1 MKYSY
6 FICDVFT
13 DCQFGGN
20 QLAVFP
26 EAMGLTERHMQQ
38 IAREF
43 NFAETTFVFPAKEGH
58 TRQVRIFTPARE
70 VPFAGHPNLG
80 TAFIL
85 VSQGLVGNPV
95 QESLLEF
102 EEGAGIVLVSVVP
115 DDSGLLHCELTAPQE
130 TSLGLEVPVPDVASA
145 LSLQVEQVLV
155 QNHLPRVVSVG
166 LPFVIVEL
174 CDRSALES
182 ARINVEGFDQIARL
196 GIMPDIHMYVRSQD
210 DYDLRARMFGPHDG
224 VPEDAATG
232 SANCALAGLL
242 ASLEPQLDGQFSW
255 RIAQG
260 VEMGRPSVL
269 LASAEKQA
277 GRVSEVRIAGNCALF
292 ASGEATIGA

>member
-13 DCQFGGN
+13 DRQFGGN

-26 EAMGLTERHMQQ
+26 EATGLSDRRMQQ

-43 NFAETTFVFPAKEGH
+43 NFAETTFVFPAKAGH
-58 TRQVRIFTPARE
+58 TRHVRIFTPARE

-80 TAFIL
+80 TAFVL
-85 VSQGLVGNPV
+85 VSQDLVGKPG
-95 QESLLEF
+95 QESVLEF
-102 EEGAGIVLVSVVP
+102 EEGAGIVRVSVVP
-115 DDSGLLHCELTAPQE
+115 DTRGLLHCELTAPQGI
-130 TSLGLEVPVPDVASA
+130 SLGLEVPVADVASA
-145 LSLQVEQVLV
+145 LSLGPEQVLTK
-155 QNHLPRVVSVG
+155 HHMPRVASVG
-166 LPFVIVEL
+166 LPFLMVEL
-174 CDRSALES
+174 CDRKALEC
-182 ARINVEGFDQIARL
+182 ARINAEGFDQIAGR
-196 GIMPDIHMYVRSQD
+196 GIMPDIHMYVCSQD
-210 DYDLRARMFGPHDG
+210 DFDLRVRMFAPHDG

-242 ASLEPQLDGQFSW
+242 ATLEPKADGQFSW

-269 LASAEKQA
+269 LASAQKQA
-277 GRVSEVRIAGNCALF
+277 GQVTEVRIAGYCALF
-292 ASGEATIGA
+292 ASGEVTIDP